1 MSKSIVYEKSL
12 NFSIRVVNLYKWLCE
27 IKHEYVLSKQLL
39 RSGTSIGANIAEAL
53 GAISTADFI
62 SKCYIS
68 YKECKESVYWIELLF
83 RTSYIDENQY
93 RSLVNDAIELE
104 KLLSSITKLCATKTP
119 NS

>member
-53 GAISTADFI
+53 GAISTAG
-62 SKCYIS
+62 
-68 YKECKESVYWIELLF
+68 ECKLNCV
-83 RTSYIDENQY
+83 
-93 RSLVNDAIELE
+93 
-104 KLLSSITKLCATKTP
+104 KLQ
-119 NS
+119 